1 MTRKTVA
8 LERGAA
14 LSLLLLL
21 AAALFLAAAKV
32 QEQKFIPVQRV
43 VASFPSLERPETT
56 AHTIEVKALDGVLC
70 VFRDGVLSQRTG
82 ISVAGLPAA
91 DRLEAEQ
98 GIPVDSEAA
107 LQRLLEDLGS

>member
-1 MTRKTVA
+1 MA

-21 AAALFLAAAKV
+21 SAALFVAALKLP
-32 QEQKFIPVQRV
+32 EQKFVPVQRAV
-43 VASFPSLERPETT
+43 TSLPTLERPETA
-56 AHTIEVKALDGVLC
+56 AHTIELRSLDGVLC

-91 DRLEAEQ
+91 DRLDAEQ
-98 GIPVDSEAA
+98 GISVDSEAA